1 MQTESNIKKE
11 ETPGKLATGVVTP
24 TPATPERRRPYQ
36 ALQHR
41 DYRLLLS
48 GQVLSQI
55 GSMMQVSA
63 VGWQIYLLTHDA
75 FQLGLI
81 GVCRVGPLIVCSI
94 LGGSAADSIDRR
106 RLLLVTQTLLMLVAI
121 GLATVTMTGIVNVF
135 WIYGLICISSAI
147 SAFDSPAYSALIPSL
162 VPRDQLT
169 NALTLNTVAWQF
181 ATIIGPAAGGVIIAT
196 LTVQG
201 AYWINA
207 ISFVAVITAL
217 LLVRYRP
224 SGPTGRKISIAL
236 ALEGLRFVFSR
247 KILISTM
254 LLDFF
259 ATFFSSATTLL
270 PIFATTVLHADST
283 GFGLLSA
290 ATAVG
295 AVVTSI
301 IMATLH
307 INRFKEPGK
316 ILLVSVFFY
325 ALFTIAF
332 GYSTWLPLSILCLM
346 GVGASDTVSMV
357 LRQTIAQLVTPN
369 EVRGRMQSVNM
380 IFFMGGPQLGEV
392 EAGAAAQFG
401 GAPFSVITGGI
412 ACAVIVVLIAVLS
425 RPLRKYEF
433 D

>member
-1 MQTESNIKKE
+1 MQTEPNTKKE
-11 ETPGKLATGVVTP
+11 ATPNKATTES
-24 TPATPERRRPYQ
+24 APERRRPYQ

-41 DYRLLLS
+41 DYRLLLT
-48 GQVLSQI
+48 GETLSQI

-81 GVCRVGPLIVCSI
+81 GVCRVVPLIICSI

-106 RLLLVTQTLLMLVAI
+106 RLLLVTQTLLMLCAVA
-121 GLATVTMTGIVNVF
+121 LATVTLTGAVNVF
-135 WIYGLICISSAI
+135 WIYGLIALSSAI
-147 SAFDSPAYSALIPSL
+147 NAFDTPAYSALIPSL
-162 VPRDQLT
+162 VPRDQLA
-169 NALTLNTVAWQF
+169 NALSLNTVSWQL
-181 ATIIGPAAGGVIIAT
+181 ATIIGPGLGGIVIAV

-201 AYWINA
+201 AYWLNA
-207 ISFVAVITAL
+207 ASYLAVLAAL
-217 LLVRYRP
+217 LLIHFRP
-224 SGPTGRKISIAL
+224 NGPTGRKISIAL

-270 PIFATTVLHADST
+270 PIFATDVLHANSV
-283 GFGLLSA
+283 GFGVLSA

-301 IMATLH
+301 IMASLH

-316 ILLVSVFFY
+316 ILLISVFFY
-325 ALFTIAF
+325 ALFTVAF
-332 GYSTWLPLSILCLM
+332 GYSTWLPLSLVCLM

-357 LRQTIAQLVTPN
+357 LRQTIAQLVTPD

-392 EAGAAAQFG
+392 EAGVAARLG
-401 GAPFSVITGGI
+401 GAPFSVVTGGI
-412 ACAVIVVLIAVLS
+412 ACAVIVVLIAALS

-433 D
+433 DK